1 MDVSKRVLVIS
12 VAIVVCLLVLDARPL
27 VDNEPEGKA
36 STLVTPKEI
45 PAAFRDLP
53 RFVRE
58 LMDQTDDK
66 NDTDGDRLPDSVE
79 LVVGTNPVVIPR
91 HILSFPTGL
100 FWVQGTAGVLSGTR
114 DQLSFYDD
122 AAIFIRNYPDYL
134 DPTKPGR
141 PTAVYRQGRNLYL
154 DYIPDATYNLIA
166 LARGSQLSA
175 LPSGGLDSYPHAMA
189 VVTGAAWDYLLG
201 KEDEAGVM
209 REAAQFSVFRSLLY
223 VESHG
228 DYAGRTP
235 GRSF

>member
-1 MDVSKRVLVIS
+1 MDLAAMRTAFKEHTSRLADTVSNADVDALLNNYYTNVLPAEI
-12 VAIVVCLLVLDARPL
+12 D
-27 VDNEPEGKA
+27 GKLHEVMW
-36 STLVTPKEI
+36 T
-45 PAAFRDLP
+45 
-53 RFVRE
+53 
-58 LMDQTDDK
+58 QT
-66 NDTDGDRLPDSVE
+66 